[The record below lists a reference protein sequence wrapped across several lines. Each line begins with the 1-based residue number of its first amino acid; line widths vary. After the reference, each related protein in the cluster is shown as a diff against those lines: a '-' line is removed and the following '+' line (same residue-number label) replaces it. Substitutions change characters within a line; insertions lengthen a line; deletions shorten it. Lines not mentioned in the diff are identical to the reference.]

1 MSSSIMDTM
10 EPPTGVR
17 QFDAFPKVR
26 PNYKSRTTGGGMM
39 TILVVI
45 VSFILILNDLGD
57 YLWGWREYEF
67 NVDTDLAQVMYV
79 NVDLTFH
86 GAPAHDV
93 LVLSIDLRDTSGDR
107 LFLTD
112 DLGGFRRDGT
122 LFDIG
127 QAHVLQNMKTSASP
141 QEVVSASKR
150 SQRGLFDSFK
160 KKKDAPAF
168 RPTYNHV
175 PDASA
180 CRIYG
185 TVVVKKVTANLHIT
199 TLGHGYTSYE
209 HTDHNLMN
217 LTHVISE
224 FSFGPYIPDISQPL
238 DYSLEVTHEHFT
250 AFQYFVNVVP
260 TTYKM
265 PGQDP
270 VHTNQ
275 YSVTHYTRSL
285 EHGRGTPGI
294 FFKFDVDALAITV
307 SQKTTSFRE
316 FLVRIIGVVGGV
328 WVCAGWAVKVGGK
341 AATVVTGE
349 EDEGIAEVQKSS
361 RKSRWAGGDIR
372 RVNVSGHSEP
382 GTPLYPGTPM
392 FPGSVPGTPGLRPP
406 PSRAGSSFN
415 IPPPPSAS
423 ASMHRF
429 PSSPLPGQ
437 SPAGF
442 PRSPAPPMSAR
453 HDSFPLSAHQDSFPL
468 SARQDSFPLPQSAR
482 QDSFPSPG
490 LAPPPQRPRPESYH
504 AGTSTPLGN
513 GYNSPRPTSWLSPNS
528 GSRTPSQGVDE
539 KKLA

>member
-10 EPPTGVR
+10 EAPTGVR

-39 TILVVI
+39 TILVAI

-79 NVDLTFH
+79 NVDLMVNMPCH
-86 GAPAHDV
+86 Y
-93 LVLSIDLRDTSGDR
+93 LSVDLRDTSGDR

-127 QAHVLQNMKTSASP
+127 QAHALENMKTSASP
-141 QEVVSASKR
+141 QDIVSASKR

-160 KKKDAPAF
+160 KKDKPVF
-168 RPTYNHV
+168 RPTLNHV

-180 CRIYG
+180 CRIFG

-199 TLGHGYTSYE
+199 TLGHGYSSYE

-238 DYSLEVTHEHFT
+238 DYSFEVTHEHFT

-260 TTYKM
+260 TTYQI

-294 FFKFDVDALAITV
+294 FFKFDVDALAIQV

-316 FLVRIIGVVGGV
+316 FLVRVIGVVGGV

-372 RVNVSGHSEP
+372 RVNTTIHEP
-382 GTPLYPGTPM
+382 PSTPSYPGTPM
-392 FPGSVPGTPGLRPP
+392 FGPGSVPGTPGIRPP

-415 IPPPPSAS
+415 IPPPPSSAS
-423 ASMHRF
+423 SSMHRF

-437 SPAGF
+437 APTGF

-453 HDSFPLSAHQDSFPL
+453 HDSFPQ
-468 SARQDSFPLPQSAR
+468 SARQDSFPLPPQSAR

-504 AGTSTPLGN
+504 AGSSSSLGN
-513 GYNSPRPTSWLSPNS
+513 GSPRPTSWLNPNS
-528 GSRTPSQGVDE
+528 SPRPSSQGGVDE

>member
-1 MSSSIMDTM
+1 MSSVMDTM

-26 PNYKSRTTGGGMM
+26 PTYKSRTTGGGMM

-67 NVDTDLAQVMYV
+67 DVDTDLAQIMYV
-79 NVDLTFH
+79 NVDLTVH
-86 GAPAHDV
+86 MPCHY
-93 LVLSIDLRDTSGDR
+93 LSIDLRDSSGDR

-112 DLGGFRRDGT
+112 DTGGFRRDGT
-122 LFDIG
+122 LFDVG
-127 QAHVLQNMKTSASP
+127 QAHSLQNMKTSASP
-141 QEVVSASKR
+141 QDVVSASKR
-150 SQRGLFDSFK
+150 SQRGLFSSFK
-160 KKKDAPAF
+160 KPQAPAF

-217 LTHVISE
+217 LTHVIHE

-238 DYSLEVTHEHFT
+238 DYSFEVTHEHFT
-250 AFQYFVNVVP
+250 AFQYFINVVP
-260 TTYKM
+260 TTYTL

-275 YSVTHYTRSL
+275 YSVTHYTRNL

-294 FFKFDVDALAITV
+294 FFKFDVDALSIKV
-307 SQKTTSFRE
+307 SQKTTTFRE

-341 AATVVTGE
+341 AAKVVVGE
-349 EDEGIAEVQKSS
+349 EDEGIAEVAKSG

-372 RVNVSGHSEP
+372 RVNISGRLDPPS
-382 GTPLYPGTPM
+382 TPSYPGTPM
-392 FPGSVPGTPGLRPP
+392 FGPGSVPNTPSFRPP

-415 IPPPPSAS
+415 IPPPPSSAS
-423 ASMHRF
+423 SSMHRF

-437 SPAGF
+437 APAGF

-453 HDSFPLSAHQDSFPL
+453 QDTFPQSARQDSFPL
-468 SARQDSFPLPQSAR
+468 SARQESFPLPPLSAR

-490 LAPPPQRPRPESYH
+490 LAPPPQRPRPESFH
-504 AGTSTPLGN
+504 AGSSSP
-513 GYNSPRPTSWLSPNS
+513 GYGGGSPARPSSWLNPNS
-528 GSRTPSQGVDE
+528 GSRSPSAGMDD